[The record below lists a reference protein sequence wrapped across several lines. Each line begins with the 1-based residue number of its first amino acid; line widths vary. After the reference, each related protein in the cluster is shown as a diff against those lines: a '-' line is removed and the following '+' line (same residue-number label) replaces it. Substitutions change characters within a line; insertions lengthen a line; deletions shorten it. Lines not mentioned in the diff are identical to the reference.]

1 MLRRRLGYAGRGKWI
16 VFAVAILGVAL
27 IATATPAQAI
37 TFDLTS
43 CHVSRPGVIGVD
55 CGNQTNFGSVM
66 LQQSGA
72 NVDVSVSLAGGNRF
86 VQTAAADQQLFKF
99 NGAAGA
105 ANITNTTTL
114 FPPNAV
120 AGGLQGAAGAF
131 NGDDTGNFGFGVAC
145 AISANCNGSSTPIFN
160 GLAFTVTNATIAQLT
175 APNNLGNIFVADVLL
190 ASNGLTG
197 AVDVT
202 GLVTGVVPEVTTLL
216 MVGTALVGLGGAWR
230 RRQSQRQR
238 ARLGNASVSVG

>member
-1 MLRRRLGYAGRGKWI
+1 MLRGRFGYAAGGASI
-16 VFAVAILGVAL
+16 VFAVATLGVAL
-27 IATATPAQAI
+27 IATAIPAQAV

-43 CHVSRPGVIGVD
+43 CHVDGG
-55 CGNQTNFGSVM
+55 CGTQTVFGTVVLM
-66 LQQSGA
+66 QDGA
-72 NVDVSVSLAGGNRF
+72 NVNFAVLLAGGNRF
-86 VQTAAADQQLFKF
+86 VETGAADQQLFKF

-120 AGGLQGAAGAF
+120 GGGLQGTAGAF
-131 NGDDTGNFGFGVAC
+131 NGDGTGNFGFGVAC
-145 AISANCNGSSTPIFN
+145 AIPANCNGGSTPVFT

-175 APNNLGNIFVADVLL
+175 VPNNLGNIFVADVLI

-197 AVDVT
+197 PVDVT
-202 GLVTGVVPEVTTLL
+202 GAGVVAEPTTLL

-230 RRQSQRQR
+230 RRRSQRAQR
-238 ARLGNASVSVG
+238 ALAV